1 MSGRTSFQVG
11 ERANG
16 VLREEVKGITD
27 FADDYEE
34 DPGEEF
40 QGLEIGET
48 GETESISH
56 PVCYLPS
63 PQVKNLGPFL
73 I

>member
-16 VLREEVKGITD
+16 VSREDLKGRTD
-27 FADDYEE
+27 FADDYKE
-34 DPGEEF
+34 DPGEGF
-40 QGLEIGET
+40 QGLERGGTGET
-48 GETESISH
+48 GSVSY

-63 PQVKNLGPFL
+63 PQV
-73 I
+73 